1 MSTFFKERKEET
13 KILFI
18 YRYVSLITTS
28 IFYFVNEIEHTKDK
42 KIFIIFCL
50 SIAAIILS
58 YLYIIYENSKKNIK
72 ILLLIETISN
82 CVLLIPSGVLNS
94 PFIWYTLNTILI
106 SSLFL
111 KRGYIW
117 INIILYILLSVSIS
131 QFTYNYDLNIL
142 DFLRDQSNLVLSF
155 IMIIASIHL
164 ISIYINRT
172 KQKNKR
178 LEELNAE
185 LKTANYM
192 IIESFDHIKALYQS
206 LSIFSNQGNVEG
218 LINILFEH
226 IKNIT
231 KTDAVFFYDMRDEE
245 YEMLSRDLKQD
256 IKLIENDITSNL
268 KEILESKNPGEL
280 SIEDGRY
287 VIVPVGDNY
296 PYYGVLGFE
305 ATNAKEGLVYQNNLQ
320 QIQFLSDLIS
330 IALERIDIEE
340 INDRLLISEEQ
351 NRIANEIH
359 DSVLQRLFGMSCGVF
374 SLIKRLDN
382 CSSAEIV
389 EELNQFRETTDTV
402 MKEIREKIY
411 GLSWKKSGQSSF
423 IKDIKKYIEDI
434 KRFNNINIPFT
445 IVGNIEL
452 LTNNQKK
459 ALYRIICEALGNAVR
474 HGKAENIE
482 VSLHINIEFVNLNIK
497 DDGIGF
503 DTSLVDSKKSKGL
516 GIQNMLQL
524 AESLRGDIGIQS
536 NVGSGTMIDL
546 TLPTNTL
553 ILMKGEANL

>member
-82 CVLLIPSGVLNS
+82 CVLLIPSGGLNS

-178 LEELNAE
+178 LEELNSE

-231 KTDAVFFYDMRDEE
+231 KTDAVFFYDMRAEE

-268 KEILESKNPGEL
+268 KKILESKNPGEI

>member
-82 CVLLIPSGVLNS
+82 CVLLIPSGGLNS